1 MHFFF
6 WSFVRA
12 SSIEMKSKATTL
24 TACELDELRE
34 LIAERSGI
42 VFDAARERS
51 FTTRVRDYVI
61 ERKLQ
66 GVAELLRVVHGSSS
80 EYDGM
85 LESLLEQEASFF
97 RYPAVF
103 EALAKKIV
111 PEIQEKKFWDNPRT
125 LRIWSAACSTGEEAY
140 SIAIAVADALPFA
153 EAWRIEIL
161 ATDISLR
168 ALQHAERGVYS
179 ARRLEDLTRQQI
191 ENYFTK
197 TRHGYVVKPRI
208 RRMVT
213 FTPMNLTRAV
223 HVGRMDCI
231 FCMNVL
237 MYFSEEGR
245 NSILQRFSECLE
257 PGGYFLLGDAEEL
270 DDRSLRLESLILA
283 GCQIYR
289 KPATEGAIRHAV
301 VAEGSL

>member
-1 MHFFF
+1 
-6 WSFVRA
+6 
-12 SSIEMKSKATTL
+12 MKSKATTL

-111 PEIQEKKFWDNPRT
+111 PELQEKKFWDNPRT
-125 LRIWSAACSTGEEAY
+125 LRIWSAACSTGEEPY

-161 ATDISLR
+161 ATDISRR
-168 ALQHAERGVYS
+168 ALQHAERGVYTGRS
-179 ARRLEDLTRQQI
+179 LDNLTPQQI

-208 RRMVT
+208 RRMVS
-213 FTPMNLTRAV
+213 FAPMNLTQAV
-223 HVGRMDCI
+223 YVGRMDCI

-237 MYFSEEGR
+237 MYFSEERR
-245 NSILQRFSECLE
+245 NSVIQRFSECLE
-257 PGGYFLLGDAEEL
+257 PGGYFLLGHAE
-270 DDRSLRLESLILA
+270 SLSSVPVRLEGLVL
-283 GCQIYR
+283 GDCRIYR
-289 KPATEGAIRHAV
+289 KPAKESAV
-301 VAEGSL
+301 KQAVMAEGSL

>member
-1 MHFFF
+1 
-6 WSFVRA
+6 
-12 SSIEMKSKATTL
+12 MKDKATIV
-24 TACELDELRE
+24 TACELEELRE
-34 LIAERSGI
+34 LIVERSAI
-42 VFDAARERS
+42 VFDASRGRS
-51 FTTRVRDYVI
+51 FSTHLRAY
-61 ERKLQ
+61 
-66 GVAELLRVVHGSSS
+66 VAEKKLESVTNLLRVVHGSNV
-80 EYDGM
+80 EYDEM
-85 LESLLEQEASFF
+85 LESLLAQDTSFF

-103 EALAKKIV
+103 DALGKKIV
-111 PEIQEKKFWDNPRT
+111 PELQEKKFWDNPRT

-161 ATDISLR
+161 ATDISRR

-179 ARRLEDLTRQQI
+179 GRSLENLNTQQI

-213 FTPMNLTRAV
+213 FTPMNLSRAV
-223 HVGRMDCI
+223 YVGRMDCI

-237 MYFSEEGR
+237 MYFSEERR

-257 PGGYFLLGDAEEL
+257 PGGYFLLGHD
-270 DDRSLRLESLILA
+270 ESLDGTSVRLDSLVL
-283 GCQIYR
+283 GDCQIYR
-289 KPATEGAIRHAV
+289 KPAKEGAIRHAV